1 MGYGSGSVGGSANS
15 RDDKGGDSH
24 RQQDRKTSSNTVVK
38 KPEEIDP
45 EELRRQRIE
54 EARATIDSRFEEF
67 DDGYFDGLRTTAR
80 EYYEPQ
86 FQDQYDAA
94 RQSLRFGLARSGN
107 LRSSSGGDALGDLA
121 RDRALAL
128 TRIEDI
134 GTDTVESRRE
144 TLENQRQQLY
154 SQAEAAENPAADA
167 SASIAR
173 SSYLSKAPTFS
184 AIGDFFERALNQ
196 SSVYQEAENRGN
208 IGYGAISNYFGS
220 GSNASSSVQTRN

>member
-1 MGYGSGSVGGSANS
+1 MERDVVSQSS
-15 RDDKGGDSH
+15 DDKGGDAH
-24 RQQDRKTSSNTVVK
+24 RQRDRRNNSAAPNVK
-38 KPEEIDP
+38 KKVEIDP

-54 EARATIDSRFEEF
+54 QARATIDDRFSEF

-107 LRSSSGGDALGDLA
+107 LRSSAGGDALGDLA

-154 SQAEAAENPAADA
+154 AQAEAAENPAADA

-184 AIGDFFERALNQ
+184 AIGDFFTRALNQ

-208 IGYGAISNYFGS
+208 IGYGAINNYFGS
-220 GSNASSSVQTRN
+220 GSNASSSVQTKN